1 MIECRGEGDNERYFL
16 QRITFK
22 YCEDPFTRKETTNID
37 EYVRQIMT
45 FINIY
50 VMDFAQEQKIPIIV
64 AHQRNGRAGFPE
76 YVSEIRFDF
85 ANAQPG
91 QELKKDTVLDF
102 YNKTLNKFSD
112 FLKIFKHL
120 NNNHKTKTV
129 AYWPPEKPEKSDF
142 KCKMLGEKDENGN
155 VTVVHCTYDPE
166 SRGGETADGRK
177 VKGTSHWVSAKHA
190 VNAEVRLYDKLF
202 ATENP
207 GGATGNYLDDLNPNS
222 LIVMKEA
229 KIEPS
234 VADAKPGE
242 YLQFIRSGYFTPDYD
257 TTAEHPIFN
266 RTVTLKD
273 SWAKQKAKIGM

>member
-1 MIECRGEGDNERYFL
+1 MCECRGEGDNERYFL

-22 YCEDPFTRKETTNID
+22 YYEDPFTRKETTNID
-37 EYVRQIMT
+37 EYVRQIMS

-76 YVSEIRFDF
+76 YIGEIRFDF

-91 QELKKDTVLDF
+91 KELKKDTVLDF

-142 KCKMLGEKDENGN
+142 KCKMLGEKDENGKYPFAVCCCVPGVSQEAFDDFTSN
-155 VTVVHCTYDPE
+155 FVNPMMGEMFRDIPE
-166 SRGGETADGRK
+166 FRKAFTKDET
-177 VKGTSHWVSAKHA
+177 
-190 VNAEVRLYDKLF
+190 E
-202 ATENP
+202 EE
-207 GGATGNYLDDLNPNS
+207 DD
-222 LIVMKEA
+222 E
-229 KIEPS
+229 
-234 VADAKPGE
+234 
-242 YLQFIRSGYFTPDYD
+242 
-257 TTAEHPIFN
+257 
-266 RTVTLKD
+266 
-273 SWAKQKAKIGM
+273 